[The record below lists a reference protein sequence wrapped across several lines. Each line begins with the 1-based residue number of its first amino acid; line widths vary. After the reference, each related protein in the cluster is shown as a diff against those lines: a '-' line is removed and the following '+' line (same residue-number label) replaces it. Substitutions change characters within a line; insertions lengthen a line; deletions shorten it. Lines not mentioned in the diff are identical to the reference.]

1 VTQPRIYLVRM
12 LLFLAAVAAVTA
24 LLFDK
29 LLLAFS
35 NNPPLNGLIG
45 FVLLAGIIW
54 NLRQVLRLSPE
65 VRWIEAFR
73 LAPDRTGAETPPT
86 LLASMASM
94 LVGARAAAP
103 DGSRVYSQGVPGASA
118 QAGAGPLSPEGPRPA
133 GRLTLSAATTRGMLD
148 SLSSRLDESRE
159 LSRYTTGLL
168 IFLGLLGTFWG
179 LLLTV
184 GSVSD
189 VIGGLSVGS
198 GDINAM
204 FEQLKSGLARPLH
217 GMGTAFSSSMFGLSG
232 ALVLG
237 FLDLT
242 AGQAQN
248 RFFNELEEWLAGLTR
263 VSSGV
268 LGDGDAPIP
277 VYVQALLE
285 QTAENMEALQRSLA
299 RGEEGRIQAN
309 QAVLALTDR
318 LSGLSDTLRGTHVA
332 LARLAEREDT
342 GTTQLLRNI
351 DATLQ
356 RLGLELAS
364 AQAQATTE
372 LRQDLRLLA
381 RTMAVRADEPP
392 ALRAVPDR

>member
-1 VTQPRIYLVRM
+1 MTQPRIYLLRM
-12 LLFLAAVAAVTA
+12 LLFLAAVATVTA
-24 LLFDK
+24 VLFDK
-29 LLLAFS
+29 LLLAAA

-73 LAPDRTGAETPPT
+73 NSPDRAAAEKPPT
-86 LLASMASM
+86 LLAPMASM
-94 LVGARAAAP
+94 LVARADTQ
-103 DGSRVYSQGVPGASA
+103 DGR
-118 QAGAGPLSPEGPRPA
+118 RMM
-133 GRLTLSAATTRGMLD
+133 LSAAIVRGMLD
-148 SLSSRLDESRE
+148 SLDSRLDESRE

-184 GSVSD
+184 SSVSD

-204 FEQLKSGLARPLH
+204 FEQLKAGLARPLH

-277 VYVQALLE
+277 AYVQALLE
-285 QTAENMEALQRSLA
+285 QTAENMEALQRTLS

-309 QAVLALTDR
+309 TAVLALTER
-318 LSGLSDTLRGTHVA
+318 LGTLSDSLRGTHAA
-332 LARLAEREDT
+332 LARLAEREDA

-356 RLGLELAS
+356 RLSVEFAN
-364 AQAQATTE
+364 AQAQAATD
-372 LRQDLRLLA
+372 LRQDLRLLT
-381 RTMAVRADEPP
+381 RTMAARPEDSARA
-392 ALRAVPDR
+392 LPDR